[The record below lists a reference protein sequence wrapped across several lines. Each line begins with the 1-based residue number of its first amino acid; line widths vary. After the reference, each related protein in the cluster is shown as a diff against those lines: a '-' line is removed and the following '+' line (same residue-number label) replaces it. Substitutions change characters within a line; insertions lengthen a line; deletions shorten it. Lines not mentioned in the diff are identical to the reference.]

1 MYDPAYTRD
10 FFDAYG
16 EQEWERL
23 VANPAAKVSFHLHRW
38 YLQRYIR
45 PGDHVLDAGAGP
57 GRFTIELAKL
67 GARVTVGDISPK
79 QINLNRLHVAEAG
92 YEDAVV
98 AREVLDI
105 VDLGRFPAESFDAV
119 VCYGGALSYVFEQ
132 AGDALGELLR
142 ITKPSGYV
150 LLSVMSLLG
159 STRRFLPGVLAVARE
174 HGVEVVQQVNATGD
188 LTGALAGTHTCHMYR
203 WAELERLLQR
213 QPCAVVAASAANF
226 LALGHEETLQEVE
239 CDPALWDT
247 FLQWEVEFDREPG
260 ALDGGTHIIAV
271 IQRPPLT

>member
-1 MYDPAYTRD
+1 MHDPAYIRS
-10 FFDAYG
+10 FFDEYG

-23 VANPAAKVSFHLHRW
+23 VADPTARVNLHLHRW

-67 GARVTVGDISPK
+67 GARVTVGDISPT
-79 QINLNRLHVAEAG
+79 QLDLNRLRVAEAG

-98 AREVLDI
+98 AREMLDI
-105 VDLGRFPAESFDAV
+105 VDLTRFPSESFDAV

-132 AGDALGELLR
+132 AGAALGELLR
-142 ITKPSGYV
+142 VTKPGGHV

-159 STRRFLPGVLAVARE
+159 TTRRFLPGILSVAKQHGLDAVQP
-174 HGVEVVQQVNATGD
+174 VIDTGD
-188 LTGALAGTHTCHMYR
+188 LDGVLAGRHKCHLYR

-213 QPCAVVAASAANF
+213 QPCTIVAASAANF
-226 LALGHEETLQEVE
+226 LAPSHEETLREIE
-239 CDPALWDT
+239 NDPALWDA
-247 FLQWEVEFDREPG
+247 FLQWEV
-260 ALDGGTHIIAV
+260 
-271 IQRPPLT
+271 